1 MHHASSYRVSPFH
14 SQCYPPF
21 DHSTVLVYSVPN
33 GCLDAAVWVLPSR
46 PEPPPDLSVY
56 STASGC
62 TVSPLQVMLKG
73 SNISHSWE
81 DIDIEAISDVVLP
94 RRGER
99 PCNLVLANELE
110 LNTPWRLLGWIGKV

>member
-1 MHHASSYRVSPFH
+1 M
-14 SQCYPPF
+14 
-21 DHSTVLVYSVPN
+21 
-33 GCLDAAVWVLPSR
+33 
-46 PEPPPDLSVY
+46 Y

-110 LNTPWRLLGWIGKV
+110 HPLALAGMDWQSLTSKR